1 MGATRTARERRL
13 NKKIINSNEM
23 TIAIDVRSSLI
34 TPVRKAIIC
43 LEKSKLRFSVYFDF
57 ELFPS
62 RRGLGA
68 NKLMIVLCA
77 WIIDQVKRNAR
88 QGKSVITKSLALI
101 DMSWQT
107 EAITCM
113 NYSKLLLPIHKNS
126 HFLVSISPHQVSNGM
141 EITISGHMWH
151 RKVPRVWCVT
161 RWAQSNIYASASRA
175 E

>member
-23 TIAIDVRSSLI
+23 TIAIDSRNVRSSLI

-77 WIIDQVKRNAR
+77 
-88 QGKSVITKSLALI
+88 
-101 DMSWQT
+101 
-107 EAITCM
+107 
-113 NYSKLLLPIHKNS
+113 
-126 HFLVSISPHQVSNGM
+126 
-141 EITISGHMWH
+141 
-151 RKVPRVWCVT
+151 
-161 RWAQSNIYASASRA
+161 
-175 E
+175 